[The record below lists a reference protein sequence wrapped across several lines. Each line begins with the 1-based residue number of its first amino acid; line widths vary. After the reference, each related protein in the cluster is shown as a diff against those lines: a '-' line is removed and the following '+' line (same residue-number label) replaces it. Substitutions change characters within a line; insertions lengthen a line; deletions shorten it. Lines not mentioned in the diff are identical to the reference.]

1 MCGISGI
8 INKNNDCVGTKAIQD
23 MNDLIIHRGPDS
35 EGYFFGDSFVF
46 GHRRL
51 SILDLSP
58 AGHQPMN
65 FQEKYVITYNG
76 EVYNYIELK
85 DELIQH
91 GYTFKSE
98 TDTEVILASYDLW
111 GEECVQRFN
120 GMWAFAI
127 YNKIEDL
134 IFCSRDRFGVKPFF
148 YSEVNNKFVFGSE
161 IKQLLPF
168 HDQNF
173 ANLNIVLDFLVMGL
187 SEHTEQT
194 FFEDIY
200 SLQGGNN
207 LIYDL
212 KTHTHKVKKYYNLKI
227 DPSLTKLNEEEAV
240 IKYQQA
246 LKKSVKL
253 RLRSDVK
260 VGTCLSGGLD
270 SSSVASIAAKINAVE
285 TSEPFNAITASSLDP
300 KNDETRYAEQVVKH
314 SKLNWSVVQPTH
326 NDFLDKID
334 EIVKIQD
341 EPVGGPSIV
350 MQYVVFKKAK
360 EVGCKVMLD
369 GQGGDET
376 LLGYERYYPSYLLSL
391 PLKEMVSGFFK
402 ASNNSKLSKTSLLA
416 YCVYFLFANLRK
428 KRLLKRNSFIKSE
441 FFSRVNWRFLTKLA
455 KSYRDILELQ
465 KLEIFE
471 TQMPHLLRYEDRNS
485 MAHSIEARLPFIDYQ
500 LVEAALSLPNNY
512 KINDGWTKFLLR
524 KAIDDYLPKSITWR
538 KNKIGFEAPAD
549 IWLKDHKDY
558 IQSAIDSS
566 SILQEITNQKIVSD
580 HKSIWLMFFIAK
592 WEHAYNVKLRQ

>member
-8 INKNNDCVGTKAIQD
+8 INKENDCIEAKVIQN

-35 EGYFFGDSFVF
+35 EGVFFGDSFAF

-58 AGHQPMN
+58 CGHQPMN
-65 FQEKYVITYNG
+65 FQDKYVITYNG

-91 GYTFKSE
+91 GYTFQSE
-98 TDTEVILASYDLW
+98 TDTEVILAAYDFW
-111 GEECVQRFN
+111 GEECVQKFN

-168 HDQNF
+168 HEQNF
-173 ANLNIVLDFLVMGL
+173 ANLSMLLDFLVMGL

-194 FFEDIY
+194 FFEGVY

-212 KTHTHKVKKYYNLKI
+212 KTHTHRVEKYYNLKI
-227 DPSLTKLNEEEAV
+227 DPSLSGLNEDEAIV
-240 IKYQQA
+240 KYQQA
-246 LKKSVKL
+246 LQKSVKL

-270 SSSVASIAAKINAVE
+270 SSSVASIAAKINSVE
-285 TSEPFNAITASSLDP
+285 TLCPFNAITASSLDP
-300 KNDETRYAEQVVKH
+300 KNDETSYAEKVVKH
-314 SKLNWSVVQPTH
+314 AKLNWNVVQPSH

-334 EIVKIQD
+334 EIVKLQD

-360 EVGCKVMLD
+360 ETGCKVMLD

-391 PLKEMVSGFFK
+391 SFKEMCKGFIK
-402 ASNNSKLSKTSLLA
+402 ASDNSKLSKFSLLA
-416 YCVYFLFANLRK
+416 YCAYFLSATLRK
-428 KRLLKRNSFIKSE
+428 QRLLKRNSFIKAE
-441 FFSRVNWRFLTKLA
+441 YFPKVNWYFLNKLA
-455 KSYRDILELQ
+455 KSYNDIFKLQ

-500 LVEAALSLPNNY
+500 LVETALSLPNNY

-549 IWLKDHKDY
+549 IWLKDHKHY
-558 IQSAIDSS
+558 IQNAIANST
-566 SILQEITNQKIVSD
+566 ILKNITNEKIVTD

-592 WEHAYNVKLRQ
+592 WEHAYNVKLRN

>member
-8 INKNNDCVGTKAIQD
+8 VDKLDNCVSPKVMQD

-35 EGYFFGDSFVF
+35 EGFFFGDTFAL

-58 AGHQPMN
+58 SGHQPMN
-65 FQEKYVITYNG
+65 FQDKYVITYNG
-76 EVYNYIELK
+76 EVYNYVELKIELS
-85 DELIQH
+85 EH
-91 GYTFKSE
+91 GYKFQSE
-98 TDTEVILASYDLW
+98 TDTEVILAAYDFW
-111 GEECVQRFN
+111 GEECVQKFN

-127 YNKIEDL
+127 YSKLDNL

-148 YSEVNNKFVFGSE
+148 YSEINGKFVFGSE
-161 IKQLLPF
+161 IKQLLLF
-168 HDQNF
+168 HEQNF
-173 ANLNIVLDFLVMGL
+173 ANLSMLLDFLVMGL

-194 FFEDIY
+194 FFEGVY
-200 SLQGGNN
+200 SLQGGHN

-212 KTHTHKVKKYYNLKI
+212 KTHTHKVKKYYNLQL
-227 DPSLTKLNEEEAV
+227 DPSLSKLNEDEAV

-246 LKKSVKL
+246 LKKSIKL

-270 SSSVASIAAKINAVE
+270 SSSVASIAAQINARE

-300 KNDETRYAEQVVKH
+300 KNDETNYAEQVVKN
-314 SKLNWSVVQPTH
+314 SKLNWNVVQPTH

-334 EIVKIQD
+334 DIVKLQD
-341 EPVGGPSIV
+341 EPVAGPSIV

-360 EVGCKVMLD
+360 EIGCKVMLD

-391 PLKEMVSGFFK
+391 SFKEMCRGFFK
-402 ASNNSKLSKTSLLA
+402 ATDNSKLSKTSLLA
-416 YCVYFLFANLRK
+416 YCAYFLFAKIRK
-428 KRLLKRNSFIKSE
+428 QRLLKRNSFIKSD
-441 FFSRVNWRFLTKLA
+441 FFSKVNWRFLKKLA
-455 KSYRDILELQ
+455 RSYKDIFELQ

-500 LVEAALSLPNNY
+500 LVETALSLPNNY
-512 KINDGWTKFLLR
+512 KINEGWTKFLLR
-524 KAIDDYLPKSITWR
+524 KAIDSYLPKSITWR

-549 IWLKDHKDY
+549 IWLKDHNDY
-558 IQSAIDSS
+558 IQSAIDNST
-566 SILQEITNQKIVSD
+566 ILKTITNHKKVTD

-592 WEHAYNVKLRQ
+592 WEYAYNVKLRE

>member
-8 INKNNDCVGTKAIQD
+8 INKENDCVGTNEIQD

-35 EGYFFGDSFVF
+35 EGYFFGDSFAF

-51 SILDLSP
+51 SILDLSSS
-58 AGHQPMN
+58 GHQPMN

-76 EVYNYIELK
+76 EVYNYIELR

-91 GYTFKSE
+91 GYVFKSE
-98 TDTEVILASYDLW
+98 SDTEVILASYDLW
-111 GEECVQRFN
+111 GEECVQKFN
-120 GMWAFAI
+120 GMWAFSI
-127 YNKIEDL
+127 YNKIEGL

-168 HDQNF
+168 HEQNF
-173 ANLNIVLDFLVMGL
+173 ANLSMVLDFLVMGL

-200 SLQGGNN
+200 SLQGGHN

-212 KTHTHKVKKYYNLKI
+212 KTHTHEIKKYYHLKI
-227 DPSLTKLNEEEAV
+227 DISLSKLNEEEAV
-240 IKYQQA
+240 LKYQQA
-246 LKKSVKL
+246 LQKSVKL

-270 SSSVASIAAKINAVE
+270 SSSVASIAAKINALE
-285 TSEPFNAITASSLDP
+285 TPEPFNAITASSLDP
-300 KNDETRYAEQVVKH
+300 KNDETRYAKKVVKH
-314 SKLNWSVVQPTH
+314 SMLNWNIVQPTH

-334 EIVKIQD
+334 EIVKLQD

-360 EVGCKVMLD
+360 EIGCKVMLD

-391 PLKEMVSGFFK
+391 PFKEMVSGFFK
-402 ASNNSKLSKTSLLA
+402 ASNNSKLSRTGLLA

-428 KRLLKRNSFIKSE
+428 QRLLKRNFFIKNE
-441 FFSRVNWRFLTKLA
+441 FFSRVNWHFLTKLA
-455 KSYRDILELQ
+455 KSYKDIFELQ

-500 LVEAALSLPNNY
+500 LVETALSLPNNY
-512 KINDGWTKFLLR
+512 KINEGWTKFLLR

-549 IWLKDHKDY
+549 IWLKDHNDY
-558 IQSAIDSS
+558 IQSAINNS
-566 SILQEITNQKIVSD
+566 SILKEITNQRKVSD

-592 WEHAYNVKLRQ
+592 WEHAYNVKLRK

>member
-8 INKNNDCVGTKAIQD
+8 INKENDCIDAKVIQD

-35 EGYFFGDSFVF
+35 EGFFFGDSFAF

-58 AGHQPMN
+58 CGHQPMN
-65 FQEKYVITYNG
+65 FQDKYVITYNG
-76 EVYNYIELK
+76 EVYNYIELQE
-85 DELIQH
+85 ELIQH
-91 GYTFKSE
+91 GYTFQSE
-98 TDTEVILASYDLW
+98 TDTEVILAAYDFW
-111 GEECVQRFN
+111 GEECVQKFN
-120 GMWAFAI
+120 GMWSFAI
-127 YNKIEDL
+127 YNKIEDI

-148 YSEVNNKFVFGSE
+148 YSEVNNNFVFGSE

-168 HDQNF
+168 HEQNI
-173 ANLNIVLDFLVMGL
+173 ANLSMLLDFLVMGL

-194 FFEDIY
+194 FFEGVY
-200 SLQGGNN
+200 SLKGGSN

-212 KTHTHKVKKYYNLKI
+212 KTHTHRVEKYYNLKI
-227 DPSLTKLNEEEAV
+227 DPSLSGLNEDEAV
-240 IKYQQA
+240 VEYQQA
-246 LKKSVKL
+246 LQKSVKL

-270 SSSVASIAAKINAVE
+270 SSAVASIAAKINAVE
-285 TSEPFNAITASSLDP
+285 TPNPFNAITASSLDP
-300 KNDETRYAEQVVKH
+300 KNDETSYAEKVVKH
-314 SKLNWSVVQPTH
+314 AKLNWNVVQPSH

-334 EIVKIQD
+334 EIVKLQD

-360 EVGCKVMLD
+360 ETGCKVMLD

-391 PLKEMVSGFFK
+391 SFKEMCKGFFK
-402 ASNNSKLSKTSLLA
+402 ASDNSKLSKFSLLA
-416 YCVYFLFANLRK
+416 YCAYFLSANLRK
-428 KRLLKRNSFIKSE
+428 KRLLKRNSFIKPE
-441 FFSRVNWRFLTKLA
+441 YFPKVNWYFLNKLA
-455 KSYRDILELQ
+455 KSYKDIFKLQ

-500 LVEAALSLPNNY
+500 LVETALSLPNNY
-512 KINDGWTKFLLR
+512 KINEGWTKFLLR

-549 IWLKDHKDY
+549 IWLKDHKYY
-558 IQSAIDSS
+558 IQNAIANST
-566 SILQEITNQKIVSD
+566 ILKNITNEKRVTD

-592 WEHAYNVKLRQ
+592 WEHAYNVKLKN